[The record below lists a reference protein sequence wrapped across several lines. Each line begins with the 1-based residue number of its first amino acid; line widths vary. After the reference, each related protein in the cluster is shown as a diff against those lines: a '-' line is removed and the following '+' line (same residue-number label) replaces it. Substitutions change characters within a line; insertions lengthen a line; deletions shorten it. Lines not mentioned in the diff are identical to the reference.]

1 MMYYLRNAQDW
12 WSVIILLWHLQ
23 QQKYIWD
30 GLDTCSFLFWGLLF
44 FYQKRAIQSF
54 LLFSICFGR
63 FIFNNCH
70 YFLVTLLL
78 LKGMAVIF
86 PFSSVLFWSFLLLK
100 VMRFY
105 FFVLFSTQP
114 YFVQQKTKTMNNN
127 KKVMKTLRY
136 IALLLLFK
144 SFSLGSVSNTLHL
157 TCYLK
162 K

>member
-1 MMYYLRNAQDW
+1 MCKIVNQCYCCFGICSTRNIYGTGW
-12 WSVIILLWHLQ
+12 TLVL
-23 QQKYIWD
+23 
-30 GLDTCSFLFWGLLF
+30 FLFWGLLF

-127 KKVMKTLRY
+127 KQVMKTLRY

>member
-1 MMYYLRNAQDW
+1 MMYYLRNAQDC

-30 GLDTCSFLFWGLLF
+30 GLDTCFFLFWGLLF

-86 PFSSVLFWSFLLLK
+86 PFSLVLFCSFLLLK

-114 YFVQQKTKTMNNN
+114 YSVQQKTKTMNNN
-127 KKVMKTLRY
+127 KQVMKTLRY